1 MGDAAGFG
9 IHAGDHLRLVGAGMV
24 AWARYAGGNFS
35 GRSLALQTE
44 LKAHGA
50 TPHTAFLGPFAET
63 CLSGFA
69 ITPKD
74 ELRLYGQ
81 PTPGGP
87 WADLFSCKEG
97 QPISTL
103 SGGEQ
108 VMLAL
113 TVLSGRI
120 DVRFAGVDCA
130 LEQLDANNRKLGLD
144 LLGTHVREAIHL
156 VDHQLRSEDFP
167 ASEARIPQA
176 PAQRRYVFAP
186 QAAAGAEIPVFA
198 QLLSRPSDRLRS
210 IESVDAPAPSIEM
223 RDLDFAYTNPTPVF
237 QKCTVHLEPGRVYR
251 LFGPNGSGKSTFFK
265 LLCGLLKPQIGAIM
279 VDGQVYR
286 PFANGNALVAYAMQ
300 NPDEQ
305 WVATT
310 LAADLA
316 TRIERQAQPLGDA
329 QRTLWER
336 YFRMFDV
343 DLTQPKHVLD
353 YPRALRKRLSWYWA
367 LSGIMP
373 WSVLDEP
380 TLGQDDATV
389 SALADRIRYLAAAGR
404 GVVIVTH
411 DKRLMGAL
419 RPVTLR
425 IADLTVQEE
434 NPAQ

>member
-50 TPHTAFLGPFAET
+50 PRHTAFLGPFAET

-81 PTPGGP
+81 RTPGGP

-113 TVLSGRI
+113 TVLSGRS
-120 DVRFAGVDCA
+120 DVRCAGVDCA
-130 LEQLDANNRKLGLD
+130 LEQLDANNRQLGLD

-156 VDHQLRSEDFP
+156 VDHRLRPEDFP
-167 ASEARIPQA
+167 ASEVRIPQA
-176 PAQRRYVFAP
+176 PAQRRYAFAP
-186 QAAAGAEIPVFA
+186 QAAAGADIPVFA
-198 QLLSRPSDRLRS
+198 QLPRRPAERIRS
-210 IESVDAPAPSIEM
+210 VASHDAPAPSIEM
-223 RDLDFAYTNPTPVF
+223 RDLGFAYTKPTPVF
-237 QKCTVHLEPGRVYR
+237 QECTVHLEPGRVYR

-265 LLCGLLKPQIGAIM
+265 LLCGLLKPQSGALL
-279 VDGQVYR
+279 VAGQPYR

-305 WVATT
+305 WVAIT
-310 LAADLA
+310 LDADLA
-316 TRIERQAQPLGDA
+316 TRIERQSQVFGDA
-329 QRTLWER
+329 QRAIWAR

-343 DLTQPKHVLD
+343 DLTQATHVLD

-389 SALADRIRYLAAAGR
+389 SALADRIGHLAAAGR

-411 DKRLMGAL
+411 DRRLMDAL
-419 RPVTLR
+419 RPVVLR
-425 IADLTVQEE
+425 IADLTVRED
-434 NPAQ
+434 NPTQ